1 MSPIFSFPKTGVKRL
16 AAALFFF
23 CLSGSA
29 FAQQIPPYT
38 YPQTLGTSS
47 VTVLPANTARK
58 KVIFH
63 NPNATALIAVCP
75 VGPTRAVGGSTALIV
90 AAVNGAGCETLLPY
104 QTVEVSGSTASGQQ
118 QQMGTAWVG
127 IASATGSAFTV
138 LEFE

>member
-1 MSPIFSFPKTGVKRL
+1 MSTQSPVPGMKRRIIL
-16 AAALFFF
+16 ALVLIAGITPAI
-23 CLSGSA
+23 G
-29 FAQQIPPYT
+29 QQVPPYT

-47 VTVLPANTARK
+47 VTVLPANPARK

-90 AAVNGAGCETLLPY
+90 ASINGAGCETLLPY
-104 QTVEVSGSTASGQQ
+104 QTVEVSGSTASGPQ